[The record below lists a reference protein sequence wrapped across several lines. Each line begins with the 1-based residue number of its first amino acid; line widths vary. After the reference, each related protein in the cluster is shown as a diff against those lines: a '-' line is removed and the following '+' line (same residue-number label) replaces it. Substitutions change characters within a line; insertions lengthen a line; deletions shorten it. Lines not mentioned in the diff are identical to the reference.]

1 MYLDFYVWMFIMS
14 RWLSA
19 VICTAASQ
27 LEEINYFNKDR
38 HILLYRQVKIPNLNT
53 KCIPIFTLS
62 HSAFQ
67 ARLSPR

>member
-1 MYLDFYVWMFIMS
+1 MYLDFYVWMFKMS
-14 RWLSA
+14 RWHNA
-19 VICTAASQ
+19 VICTASQ

-38 HILLYRQVKIPNLNT
+38 HIRLCHQVNIPNLDS